1 MRWSIGSQ
9 SRSAEAMWNS
19 SPIEGDGSFNA
30 DQMMNI
36 NNLVNA
42 AYWNQTKLSMN
53 VKHNSNNMVI

>member
-1 MRWSIGSQ
+1 
-9 SRSAEAMWNS
+9 MWNS